1 MVIFTTYGQ
10 FSTDISTQDYLIFL
24 SNKMAFRN
32 SSFPL
37 ECSKAKKCKIQTKIE
52 SWISH
57 LSPNRNWLYYSPLV
71 TTSGKLISRTVVG
84 GQKNRPDKPQPPNTY
99 SIAIA
104 RRNRTLELLQGQ
116 ILTWLEQEF
125 WLLLFSLVNWNES
138 KIVKI
143 LKYGISLNCLIGNCG
158 ENWKY
163 YYWNI

>member
-1 MVIFTTYGQ
+1 MLIKLFLTSFHWSTFNLPWRNVQQSHPRFSKAIQRFYSTKKKSTGHLWPLMANFRRTFQ
-10 FSTDISTQDYLIFL
+10 FRITLFFL
-24 SNKMAFRN
+24 FNKMTFRN

-99 SIAIA
+99 T
-104 RRNRTLELLQGQ
+104 RYR
-116 ILTWLEQEF
+116 
-125 WLLLFSLVNWNES
+125 
-138 KIVKI
+138 
-143 LKYGISLNCLIGNCG
+143 
-158 ENWKY
+158 
-163 YYWNI
+163 

>member
-1 MVIFTTYGQ
+1 MLRKLFLTLFRFNLPWRNVQDSHNRFSKPIQRLTRPRKWQNGHFTTYGQ
-10 FSTDISTQDYLIFL
+10 FSTDNSTRDYLIFL
-24 SNKMAFRN
+24 SNKMNFRN

-84 GQKNRPDKPQPPNTY
+84 GQKNRPDKSQPPNTY

-104 RRNRTLELLQGQ
+104 RRDRTLELLQGQ
-116 ILTWLEQEF
+116 ILTLLEKEF
-125 WLLLFSLVNWNES
+125 W
-138 KIVKI
+138 
-143 LKYGISLNCLIGNCG
+143 
-158 ENWKY
+158 
-163 YYWNI
+163 

>member
-1 MVIFTTYGQ
+1 MVGNVEKAFSDVVPLKHVQSTVKERSTVTSQIFKDHSEILLDQEKLEKSGHLWPLMTNFRRTFQ
-10 FSTDISTQDYLIFL
+10 FKITLFFL
-24 SNKMAFRN
+24 FNKMTFRN

-99 SIAIA
+99 T
-104 RRNRTLELLQGQ
+104 RYR
-116 ILTWLEQEF
+116 
-125 WLLLFSLVNWNES
+125 
-138 KIVKI
+138 
-143 LKYGISLNCLIGNCG
+143 
-158 ENWKY
+158 
-163 YYWNI
+163 